1 MRFSFSISTAV
12 FDIFRIF
19 FVSQSRQ
26 PVSLEGGGDIRV
38 TPDHKFPTL
47 NGTKAASELRVGDR
61 LVEMKIYVSGP
72 MRGIPE
78 FNFPAFHVA
87 AAKLRAE
94 GVAHE

>member
-1 MRFSFSISTAV
+1 
-12 FDIFRIF
+12 
-19 FVSQSRQ
+19 
-26 PVSLEGGGDIRV
+26 
-38 TPDHKFPTL
+38 
-47 NGTKAASELRVGDR
+47 
-61 LVEMKIYVSGP
+61 MKIYVSGP